1 MKFKNLFPLTVG
13 IFSFGAA
20 LFLSGWVQAAPEVFT
35 IDSSQS
41 QVTLSG
47 AVAGFTLSAQGAGS
61 LTTTYSGSINA
72 DISGSTIQFTGSSAI
87 AAETNGVWQPAVGG
101 ASGSAAADYG
111 GQVSVYGVFTGYGA
125 ARNIVLDLTSPLL
138 TVTDTNFDSTTL
150 VFSFATNS
158 SSSFDYNAVF
168 ESGSFLLAGDSTNTV
183 ADGASLTTD
192 GTAQK
197 LTIQFNT
204 QFSFSVAS
212 PDDTPL
218 TLTGQIVATN
228 SFVVPFMINSITLTN
243 QSVVLTVANATMQ
256 SQLQSSTNLTGWSP
270 ASATVST
277 NAGTTTFTAPM
288 SGPKMYFRVQ
298 K

>member
-1 MKFKNLFPLTVG
+1 MKFRNFPSLTVSV
-13 IFSFGAA
+13 FSFVAT
-20 LFLSGWVQAAPEVFT
+20 LFLSGSAQAAPEVFT

-47 AVAGFTLSAQGAGS
+47 AVAGFTLFGQGPGS
-61 LTTTYSGSINA
+61 LATTYSGSINA
-72 DISGSTIQFTGSSAI
+72 DVSGSTIQFTGSSAI
-87 AAETNGVWQPAVGG
+87 IAETNGVWQPAVGG
-101 ASGSAAADYG
+101 GAGSATADYG
-111 GQVSVYGVFTGYGA
+111 GQVSVYGYFTGYGA
-125 ARNIVLDLTSPLL
+125 ARNIVLDLISSLL
-138 TVTDTNFDSTTL
+138 TVTGTNFDSTAL

-183 ADGASLTTD
+183 ADGASLGTA

-204 QFSFSVAS
+204 QFFFSVAS

-243 QSVVLTVANATMQ
+243 HSVVLTVENATMQ
-256 SQLQSSTNLTGWSP
+256 SQLQSSTNLTSWLP

-277 NAGTTTFTAPM
+277 NAETTTFIAPM
-288 SGPKMYFRVQ
+288 SGPEMYFRVQ